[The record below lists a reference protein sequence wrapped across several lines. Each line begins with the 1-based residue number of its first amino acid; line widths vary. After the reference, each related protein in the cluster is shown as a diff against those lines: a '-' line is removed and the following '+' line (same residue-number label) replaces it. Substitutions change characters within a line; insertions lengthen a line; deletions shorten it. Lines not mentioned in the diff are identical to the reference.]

1 MLCLLSCGSL
11 HSAPHLGCVP
21 ERILIILIII
31 IIIIIIIVIVIFHY
45 YSQKWQF
52 YYFCFPLDFEKLKE
66 RDHVLLVFV
75 NQCLADVV
83 YILHVKYSLR
93 K

>member
-31 IIIIIIIVIVIFHY
+31 IIIIIIIVIIDNHFAQAV
-45 YSQKWQF
+45 
-52 YYFCFPLDFEKLKE
+52 FPTKQSASILGAETRHHSFESSP
-66 RDHVLLVFV
+66 D
-75 NQCLADVV
+75 DVQPN
-83 YILHVKYSLR
+83 
-93 K
+93 